1 MDLGIAEEYAH
12 RLADDRKWDDVK
24 VLTAGEIAQICA
36 TDSGMA
42 QNISEVIQG
51 STKAAQKEK
60 AAEKTLIRRRVATR
74 RRKKSVLLCKN
85 MIPKIRC
92 VKSIVI

>member
-1 MDLGIAEEYAH
+1 MSDGSQECNQEEADGSGIAEEYAH

-51 STKAAQKEK
+51 STKAAQKKRHGE
-60 AAEKTLIRRRVATR
+60 T
-74 RRKKSVLLCKN
+74 
-85 MIPKIRC
+85 
-92 VKSIVI
+92 

>member
-1 MDLGIAEEYAH
+1 MYKRQAEEYAH

-51 STKAAQKEK
+51 STKAAQ
-60 AAEKTLIRRRVATR
+60 
-74 RRKKSVLLCKN
+74 
-85 MIPKIRC
+85 
-92 VKSIVI
+92 